1 MARLN
6 KKVLVLVDESGTPGE
21 PDFMLGAVAI
31 AARDVAVAGSALA
44 ELRPGNAGEM
54 HAVDMEGHV
63 ARTVLKKLRPVLD
76 QRSMVLVNKAS
87 AHHRGARPEVYAAAA
102 IEITKV
108 AVRRYAALEQI
119 RQIGNVELI
128 LDRTETNTV
137 AICQEAL
144 SRAQEEDGLFK
155 AVAHIAAVDSCAVP
169 FLQVADLTAYSR
181 RWVNGQEITA
191 KRLQDE
197 CGIELL

>member
-6 KKVLVLVDESGTPGE
+6 KKVLVLVDESGTPGAS
-21 PDFMLGAVAI
+21 DFMLGAVAI

-44 ELRPGNAGEM
+44 GLRPSNAGEM

-63 ARTVLKKLRPVLD
+63 ARAVLKELRPGLG
-76 QRSMVLVNKAS
+76 QRSMVLINKAS
-87 AHHRGARPEVYAAAA
+87 AHHLGARPEVYAAAA

-108 AVRRYAALEQI
+108 AIRRYAALEQI

-128 LDRTETNTV
+128 LDRTEINTV
-137 AICQEAL
+137 AACQEAL
-144 SRAQEEDGLFK
+144 LRAQEEDGLFK
-155 AVAHIAAVDSCAVP
+155 AVAHVATVDSCAAP
-169 FLQVADLTAYSR
+169 FLQVADLTAYLR

-191 KRLQDE
+191 KRLRDE